1 MNKLAL
7 KAVAGGLALLLAGSA
22 MAASVQDVAERY
34 RKLVLAVGQHDKDYV
49 DAYYGPPA
57 LQQQAAREKRTLASI
72 RAGAQAAIA
81 DLAHKKP
88 ANAEEG
94 LRIEFL
100 RKQLRAIT
108 ARVDMLAGKKFTFD
122 EETALLYDAVTPH
135 HDRAYYEGLLQQIDQ
150 LVPGSEPLPQRVQA
164 FRARFEIP
172 KERLKPVMDAAIA
185 ACRER
190 TAKYVDLPANES
202 FVLEFVTAKPWS
214 GYNWYKGDA
223 HSLIQ
228 INTEFPIYI
237 ERAVDLGCHEG
248 YPGHHVYNALL
259 EKALVKERNWVEFSV
274 YPLYSPMSLVAEG
287 SANYGIEMAFP
298 DDERVAFE
306 RDVLYPLAGLDPA
319 LAQQYGRL
327 VKLLGQL
334 SYADNDIAMQY
345 LEGRLTREQAIE
357 WLVNVA
363 LYPPEKSGQRVQF
376 YDGVRGYVINYNLGK
391 DLVKAWVERHVTATD
406 PAQARAQRWAA
417 FKELLS
423 SPRLASGLRN

>member
-1 MNKLAL
+1 MNRLAL
-7 KAVAGGLALLLAGSA
+7 KAIAGTLALVLAGGA

-57 LQQQAAREKRTLASI
+57 LQEQAAREKRPLAAI
-72 RAGAQAAIA
+72 RNDAQSAIA
-81 DLAHKKP
+81 DLADKK
-88 ANAEEG
+88 AGNADEA

-100 RKQLRAIT
+100 RKQLRAMT

-135 HDRAYYEGLLQQIDQ
+135 HDRAYYEALLRQVDT
-150 LVPGSEPLPQRVQA
+150 LVPGKEPLPQRVQA
-164 FRARFEIP
+164 FRARFAIP

-185 ACRER
+185 ACRAR
-190 TAKYVDLPANES
+190 TAKYMDLPARES
-202 FVLEFVTAKPWS
+202 FVLEFVTGKPWS

-287 SANYGIEMAFP
+287 SANYGIDLAFP
-298 DDERVAFE
+298 DEERVAFE

-319 LAQQYGRL
+319 LAERYGRL
-327 VKLLGQL
+327 MKLLSQL
-334 SYADNDIAMQY
+334 SYADNDNAMHY
-345 LEGRLTREQAIE
+345 LEGRFTREQAIE

-363 LYPPEKSGQRVQF
+363 LYPPEKAGQRVQF
-376 YDGVRGYVINYNLGK
+376 YDGLRGYVINYNLGK
-391 DLVKAWVERHVTATD
+391 DLVKAWVERRVTATD

-423 SPRLASGLRN
+423 SPRLASGLRD

>member
-1 MNKLAL
+1 MNGLAL
-7 KAVAGGLALLLAGSA
+7 KAIAGSLAFVLAGSA

-57 LQQQAAREKRTLASI
+57 LQDQAVREKRTLASI
-72 RAGAQAAIA
+72 RTDAQAAIA
-81 DLAHKKP
+81 DLANRK
-88 ANAEEG
+88 AGNADEA

-100 RKQLRAIT
+100 NKQLRAMT

-135 HDRAYYEGLLQQIDQ
+135 HDRAYYEALLKQVDE
-150 LVPGSEPLPQRVQA
+150 LVPGKEPLPQRVQA
-164 FRARFEIP
+164 FRARFAIP

-185 ACRER
+185 ACRAR
-190 TAKYVDLPANES
+190 TAKYMDLPANES
-202 FVLEFVTAKPWS
+202 FVLEFVTGKPWS

-259 EKALVKERNWVEFSV
+259 EKALVKEKNWVEFSV

-287 SANYGIEMAFP
+287 SANYGIDLAFP
-298 DDERVAFE
+298 GDERVAFE

-319 LAQQYGRL
+319 QAERYGRL

-334 SYADNDIAMQY
+334 SYADNDIAMNY

-357 WLVNVA
+357 WLVNVT
-363 LYPPEKSGQRVQF
+363 LYPPEKAGQRVQF

-391 DLVKAWVERHVTATD
+391 DLVKAWVERRVTATD

-423 SPRLASGLRN
+423 SPRLASGLRD